1 VTVADVGLIET
12 AAGVAAVLEPEPPPQ
27 ASIVVAKQIPR
38 TPTTV
43 EKFLFVS
50 LLLEVLMSPQTMAE
64 CVIGYCLSLL
74 GEIRRLNPEALEHSR
89 RKDLIPSDAP

>member
-12 AAGVAAVLEPEPPPQ
+12 AAETVAVLEPEPPPQ

-43 EKFLFVS
+43 EKFLLVS
-50 LLLEVLMSPQTMAE
+50 LLLEVLTSPQTG
-64 CVIGYCLSLL
+64 VIGYCLSLL
-74 GEIRRLNPEALEHSR
+74 GETRRLNPEALGHSR
-89 RKDLIPSDAP
+89 RKDLIPSDIP